1 MKFCPFCG
9 ASVLDDTV
17 SFCSEC
23 GKSLSISA
31 KQTEEK
37 EPSKPTKK
45 PTKKKGSDTPPHL
58 KKKKLKNSNPEPP
71 EPSEEVTKAEDG
83 YDGYY
88 DDIVPTDTGKPRE
101 GIDWVLMKK
110 IGLIGAAV
118 VIIICLCIAAMYLL

>member
-31 KQTEEK
+31 KQPEEK
-37 EPSKPTKK
+37 EPSKPAKK
-45 PTKKKGSDTPPHL
+45 NL
-58 KKKKLKNSNPEPP
+58 KKKKPKNSNLDPP
-71 EPSEEVTKAEDG
+71 KPSEEEAKAEDG

-101 GIDWVLMKK
+101 GVDWVLMKK

-118 VIIICLCIAAMYLL
+118 VVIICLCIAAMYLL

>member
-1 MKFCPFCG
+1 MKYCPYCG
-9 ASVLDDTV
+9 ASVVDDTV

-23 GKSLSISA
+23 GKSLNISA
-31 KQTEEK
+31 KHPEEK

-45 PTKKKGSDTPPHL
+45 KGPDTPPQ
-58 KKKKLKNSNPEPP
+58 KKKKKPKNSNPDPP
-71 EPSEEVTKAEDG
+71 KPSEEEAKAEDG

-101 GIDWVLMKK
+101 GVDWVLMKK

>member
-45 PTKKKGSDTPPHL
+45 PTKKKDSGSSTHL
-58 KKKKLKNSNPEPP
+58 KKKKPKNSNPEPP
-71 EPSEEVTKAEDG
+71 KPSEEEIKAEDG

-101 GIDWVLMKK
+101 GVDWVLMKK

-118 VIIICLCIAAMYLL
+118 VVIICLCIAAMYLL

>member
-37 EPSKPTKK
+37 
-45 PTKKKGSDTPPHL
+45 GSDTPPHL
-58 KKKKLKNSNPEPP
+58 KKKKPKNSNPEPP

>member
-31 KQTEEK
+31 KQPEEK
-37 EPSKPTKK
+37 EPSKPA
-45 PTKKKGSDTPPHL
+45 KKKDSGSSTHL
-58 KKKKLKNSNPEPP
+58 KKKKPKNSNLDPP
-71 EPSEEVTKAEDG
+71 KPSEEEAKAEDG

-101 GIDWVLMKK
+101 GVDWVLMKK

-118 VIIICLCIAAMYLL
+118 VVIICL

>member
-45 PTKKKGSDTPPHL
+45 PTKKKGSGSSTHL
-58 KKKKLKNSNPEPP
+58 KKKKPKNSNLDPP
-71 EPSEEVTKAEDG
+71 KPSEEEAKAEDG

-101 GIDWVLMKK
+101 GVDWVLMKK

-118 VIIICLCIAAMYLL
+118 VVIICLCIAAMYLL

>member
-23 GKSLSISA
+23 GKSLSICA

-37 EPSKPTKK
+37 EPSK

-58 KKKKLKNSNPEPP
+58 KKKKPKNSNPEPP

>member
-23 GKSLSISA
+23 GKSLS
-31 KQTEEK
+31 K
-37 EPSKPTKK
+37 KK
-45 PTKKKGSDTPPHL
+45 P
-58 KKKKLKNSNPEPP
+58 KNSNLDPP
-71 EPSEEVTKAEDG
+71 KPSEEEAKAEDG

-101 GIDWVLMKK
+101 GVDWVLMKK

-118 VIIICLCIAAMYLL
+118 VVIICLCIAAMYLL

>member
-1 MKFCPFCG
+1 M
-9 ASVLDDTV
+9 
-17 SFCSEC
+17 
-23 GKSLSISA
+23 
-31 KQTEEK
+31 
-37 EPSKPTKK
+37 
-45 PTKKKGSDTPPHL
+45 
-58 KKKKLKNSNPEPP
+58 
-71 EPSEEVTKAEDG
+71 TKAEDG

>member
-23 GKSLSISA
+23 GKSLNISA
-31 KQTEEK
+31 KHPEEK

-45 PTKKKGSDTPPHL
+45 PTKNKGFGTPPHL
-58 KKKKLKNSNPEPP
+58 KKKKPKNSNPEPP
-71 EPSEEVTKAEDG
+71 EPSEEETKAEDG

-101 GIDWVLMKK
+101 GVDWVLMKK

-118 VIIICLCIAAMYLL
+118 VVIICLCLAAMYLL

>member
-31 KQTEEK
+31 KQPEEK
-37 EPSKPTKK
+37 EPSKPA
-45 PTKKKGSDTPPHL
+45 KKKDSGSSTHL
-58 KKKKLKNSNPEPP
+58 KKKKPKNSNLDPP
-71 EPSEEVTKAEDG
+71 KPSEEEAKAEDG

-101 GIDWVLMKK
+101 GVDWVLMKK

-118 VIIICLCIAAMYLL
+118 VVIIYLCIAAMYLL

>member
-45 PTKKKGSDTPPHL
+45 KGSDPPPHL
-58 KKKKLKNSNPEPP
+58 KKKKPKNSNPEPP

-101 GIDWVLMKK
+101 GVDWVLMKK

-118 VIIICLCIAAMYLL
+118 VVIICLCIAAMYLL